1 MNVVREAFEGV
12 LTKHA
17 EGAAEPGCAWTF
29 SFQEM
34 DPVSSTD
41 SMFQQVIG
49 SLGGLEG
56 YKEVIHP
63 EVLIVTPTEGGG
75 GGSSLNVLGVDMM
88 SRYCMNESLATAAA
102 TWKDRLVVDAADLT
116 DLLNLGGSTSIRSD
130 VIKTSEG
137 KPHDSELW
145 LTTPKHYRI
154 ERTFEYIGE
163 SCLHRVKMVRES
175 SDSFDSMK
183 ASDVSRAD
191 VKYQYELVWTNLTS
205 KHEHI
210 LSHVIR
216 MMQIIQDTIIPI
228 TKVKAAEVRKEY
240 LDLVSG
246 HVDRR
251 TPDAQFLAP
260 KPVTLEQRQ
269 LVSGDEFP
277 TEAYGNIT
285 ILKGYCVTDK
295 ADGERML
302 LFVNKKGEA
311 FFINSDL
318 EIRPSS
324 FNFIGAGTSTR
335 AISGP
340 ILMDGEYVSARHR
353 IDNVQKDLFAAFDIY
368 FVKDEAVYKYPLVS
382 TTTSSGKTRYDI
394 LKDVCSKCGEAMYH
408 ELVAKTHSFAE
419 GDNMRDACKAL
430 LSKKTLPYDIDG
442 LVFTPAD
449 LSVCGYYPG
458 NAVKFPVSM
467 RWDMVFK
474 WKPPQQNTIDFLVSE
489 TIPKV
494 RDQAT
499 NVIYRRFELMTG
511 YDASQW
517 EPITVSEGLKLRY
530 DPKHGSGRDTRYVKR
545 VFKPLTNGDAGVGV
559 AMVPEA
565 CVCVDGSV
573 FATDTIVEF
582 GFDVEAWRSGT
593 HISKCWIPLR
603 VRTDKTRT
611 YRNTKTISKTAND
624 FKVAMSIWRSIH
636 KPVTIEMLTSP
647 LKADDVV
654 TLPGSLAERL
664 LSVDDVYYSRRIPHQ
679 HRLSVNMLNFHNHGV
694 KKVLYHK
701 YAEKKD
707 TLLELACGMAGDLP
721 RWQDEGFRFVL
732 GIDLV
737 ADNICKAG
745 DGSYARLLNT
755 IHTYRQRGISKPMQ
769 NIVFAIGDC
778 AMPLRNGACTEDPD
792 SKALLRVIFKR
803 QNAARLDPMYK
814 HINGAAENNF
824 STVSCQFAIHYFFQ
838 SEEKLNGFLDN
849 VADNLRSGGVFIAT
863 FMDGQQVHDLLVA
876 NKGKVEGIKR
886 KVPVWAIISRYGSTY
901 GETAPSLTTPPPA
914 ESSAMGAARAQVQAN
929 VFGKHVDV
937 YIETTGKLI
946 PEFLVHTPTLI
957 TKMKDRN
964 ISLVDTQLFS
974 HNFNE
979 VPKTAQLYSD
989 IEALRN
995 DPVQTQFSFLNR
1007 WIVFRKN

>member
-12 LTKHA
+12 LKKHA
-17 EGAAEPGCAWTF
+17 EVAAEPGCAWSFT
-29 SFQEM
+29 FQELGTE
-34 DPVSSTD
+34 SSTD
-41 SMFQQVIG
+41 SMFQHVVS
-49 SLGGLEG
+49 SLSALEG
-56 YKEVIHP
+56 YKEVIYP
-63 EVLIVTPTEGGG
+63 EVLIVTPTEGG
-75 GGSSLNVLGVDMM
+75 SVLSVSGVDLM
-88 SRYCMNESLATAAA
+88 SRYCMNEHLNGGALPVGYS
-102 TWKDRLVVDAADLT
+102 WNERLVVEAADLT
-116 DLLNLGGSTSIRSD
+116 DLLNLGGASIRSD
-130 VIKTSEG
+130 VVKTSEG
-137 KPHDSELW
+137 QPFDADAW
-145 LTTPKHYRI
+145 MTTPKHYRI
-154 ERTFEYIGE
+154 ERAFEYVGD
-163 SCLHRVKMVRES
+163 SCIHRVKMVREA

-183 ASDVSRAD
+183 TCDLSNAT
-191 VKYQYELVWTNLTS
+191 VKYQYEIGWTDLTS
-205 KHEHI
+205 KHEKI

-216 MMQIIQDTIIPI
+216 MLQIIQDTIIPI
-228 TKVKAAEVRKEY
+228 TKVKANEVRKEY

-251 TPDAQFLAP
+251 VPDAQFLAP

-269 LVSGDEFP
+269 LVSGDDFP
-277 TEAYGNIT
+277 AEAYGNIT

-311 FFINSDL
+311 YFINSDL

-324 FNFIGAGTSTR
+324 FSFATSGAR

-340 ILMDGEYVSARHR
+340 ILIDGEYVAARRR
-353 IDNVQKDLFAAFDIY
+353 IDHVQKDLYAAFDIY
-368 FVKDEAVYKYPLVS
+368 FVKDDAVYKYPLVN
-382 TTTSSGKTRYDI
+382 TASSPSAKTRYDI
-394 LKDVCSKCGEAMYH
+394 LRDICSKCEDAEYH
-408 ELVAKTHSFAE
+408 ELIAKTHSFAE

-449 LSVCGYYPG
+449 LSVCAYYPG

-474 WKPPQQNTIDFLVSE
+474 WKPPEQNTIDFLVSE
-489 TIPKV
+489 VSPKI
-494 RDQAT
+494 RDPAT
-499 NVIYRRFELMTG
+499 NVIYRGFELMTG
-511 YDASQW
+511 YDANQW
-517 EPITVSEGLKLRY
+517 EPITVSEGLRQRY
-530 DPKHGSGRDTRYVKR
+530 GTSQHGSKMKDSRYVKR

-559 AMVPEA
+559 AMVPDA

-582 GFDVEAWRSGT
+582 GFDVDAWRTGK
-593 HISKCWIPLR
+593 HISRCWIPLR
-603 VRTDKTRT
+603 VRADKTRT
-611 YRNTKTISKTAND
+611 YRNTNTISKTAND

-647 LKADDVV
+647 LQKAD
-654 TLPGSLAERL
+654 TPSLPGSLAERL

-694 KKVLYHK
+694 KKVLYHT
-701 YAEKKD
+701 YADKKD

-737 ADNICKAG
+737 SDNICKAG

-755 IHTYRQRGISKPMQ
+755 INTFRQRGINRTSQ
-769 NIVFAIGDC
+769 HIVFAIGDC
-778 AMPLRNGACTEDPD
+778 AMPIRNGACTDDPE

-803 QNAARLDPMYK
+803 QSPVRLDPMYRQ
-814 HINGAAENNF
+814 INGAAENNF

-863 FMDGQQVHDLLVA
+863 FMDGQQVHDLLTT
-876 NKGKVEGIKR
+876 NKGIVEGRKR
-886 KVPVWAIISRYGSTY
+886 NVPVWAIIRKYDTFGDIPV
-901 GETAPSLTTPPPA
+901 ANIPVA
-914 ESSAMGAARAQVQAN
+914 ESSAMGAARALVQAD

-957 TKMKDRN
+957 AKMKDRN
-964 ISLVDTQLFS
+964 MSLVDTQLFS
-974 HNFNE
+974 YNFNQ
-979 VPKTAQLYSD
+979 VPATAQLYSD
-989 IEALRN
+989 IVALRD

-1007 WIVFRKN
+1007 WVVFRKN